1 VRHQRFPEVEQTS
14 SCRTLPKEEV
24 KGRRQFW
31 CLPPNIFSYQKLI
44 LSAKSK
50 SAVHTCLDHPRRV
63 QRFQSGA
70 PKCQSSSRAKPVHP
84 LHMRDDC
91 LQIGSVPHLIPSG
104 CHSWSISA
112 FVSFFSPWSTYLQTS
127 PITYA
132 ITHAFQP
139 GKLLDIS
146 YLKNNAVMQVPFGE
160 YLWLWSM
167 LDWPRRCIGPKLY
180 EPHSTVSRM
189 SISHLIHANEMVFMS
204 RLRQIH

>member
-1 VRHQRFPEVEQTS
+1 MRHQRFPEVEQTS

-112 FVSFFSPWSTYLQTS
+112 FVSFFFTLVDIFANFANNLRDYTCFSTRKIARHKLPEKQRRHAS
-127 PITYA
+127 SLWRIFVVVVYA
-132 ITHAFQP
+132 GLAA
-139 GKLLDIS
+139 
-146 YLKNNAVMQVPFGE
+146 AVYRP
-160 YLWLWSM
+160 
-167 LDWPRRCIGPKLY
+167 
-180 EPHSTVSRM
+180 
-189 SISHLIHANEMVFMS
+189 
-204 RLRQIH
+204 